1 MILIDSSGWI
11 EYLTDGEKG
20 NKFFSYLKDP
30 KKVITPTIVLYEVYK
45 KIKKELS
52 EQHALEASAQMV
64 KTQVIP
70 LTEEIAL
77 QAADVSLEFSLPM
90 ADAIVYTTA
99 LVHQCKVVT
108 LDNDFSKLPQAEII
122 R

>member
-1 MILIDSSGWI
+1 MILVDSSGWI
-11 EYLTDGEKG
+11 EYFTDGEKSG
-20 NKFFSYLKDP
+20 KFYFYLKDL

-52 EQHALEASAQMV
+52 EQQALEASAQMV
-64 KTQVIP
+64 KTQLIP

-77 QAADVSLEFSLPM
+77 QAADVSLEYSLPM

-99 LVHQCKVVT
+99 LIHQCKVIT
-108 LDNDFSKLPQAEII
+108 LDHDFFKLPRVEII